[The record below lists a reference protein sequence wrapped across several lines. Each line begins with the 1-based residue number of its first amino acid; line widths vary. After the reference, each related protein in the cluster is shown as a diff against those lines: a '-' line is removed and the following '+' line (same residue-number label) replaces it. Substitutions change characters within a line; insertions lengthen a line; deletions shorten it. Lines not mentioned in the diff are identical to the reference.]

1 MFLCNKFHAYAPRR
15 SILSSFF
22 SLIFLFISHYVIICH
37 YYDLVSCKFLFVNH
51 RSATTEASNRLF
63 RFCIVVVVLSLYSA
77 FQQSMLSHSKYYRS
91 IKYLFPS
98 TNVIILSMQP
108 KAFILSSLKQRH
120 KSSWTI
126 EIETMFK
133 IFFTAK
139 YCLDFYCPIVD
150 SGPSNFIQQN
160 HKFGD
165 KNLNLLI
172 SVYKN

>member
-1 MFLCNKFHAYAPRR
+1 
-15 SILSSFF
+15 
-22 SLIFLFISHYVIICH
+22 
-37 YYDLVSCKFLFVNH
+37 
-51 RSATTEASNRLF
+51 
-63 RFCIVVVVLSLYSA
+63 
-77 FQQSMLSHSKYYRS
+77 
-91 IKYLFPS
+91 
-98 TNVIILSMQP
+98 
-108 KAFILSSLKQRH
+108 
-120 KSSWTI
+120 
-126 EIETMFK
+126 MFK